1 MDRGQIGSD
10 GKAVALHVVSDSE
23 QEHVSVIIPRQN
35 MVEMSVVSRAPL
47 TLKFKYAIDQNVPV
61 RARNMISRTKCSFQF
76 HQHNLKYIDI
86 VISLLEANISS
97 KYTALHL

>member
-61 RARNMISRTKCSFQF
+61 RARNMISRTKCSFSKIYSITSLKF
-76 HQHNLKYIDI
+76 GINL
-86 VISLLEANISS
+86 
-97 KYTALHL
+97 